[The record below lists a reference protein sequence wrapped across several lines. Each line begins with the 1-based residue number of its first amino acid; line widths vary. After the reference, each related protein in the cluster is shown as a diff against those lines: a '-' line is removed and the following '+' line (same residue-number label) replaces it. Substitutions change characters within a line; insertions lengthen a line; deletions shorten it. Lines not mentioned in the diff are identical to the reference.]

1 MLISDVFSK
10 YSRRSN
16 PFLRMLPTSTLIFT
30 VIPNG
35 LISVDA
41 EPTTDIEVHI
51 HVVSAYLVLIQNF
64 LKLWLGTLI
73 RRLLERAMK
82 ERGLFPGDVNFNTTG
97 EESYISYAIV
107 SYSRRQWILIILRV
121 NQLPNPLTICNIT
134 QDNNVIA
141 MAVAPCL
148 HRPPAFS
155 IGIDGM
161 KFKVPRNV
169 QVFRRSFSSAIRP

>member
-1 MLISDVFSK
+1 
-10 YSRRSN
+10 
-16 PFLRMLPTSTLIFT
+16 MLPTSTLICT

-35 LISVDA
+35 LTSVDA
-41 EPTTDIEVHI
+41 EPTTDIEVQI
-51 HVVSAYLVLIQNF
+51 HVVTAYFVLIRNF

-82 ERGLFPGDVNFNTTG
+82 ERGLFPGDVNFSTTG

-107 SYSRRQWILIILRV
+107 SSSRHQWILIMPQV
-121 NQLPNPLTICNIT
+121 NQLPNPPIICNIT

-148 HRPPAFS
+148 HRPLAFS
-155 IGIDGM
+155 IGIDRMGL
-161 KFKVPRNV
+161 KAPRNA
-169 QVFRRSFSSAIRP
+169 QAFC